1 MPHARRRPSSIDVQ
15 VGDRETSAPAM
26 SADRGPRIEREVLS
40 ISRLAEFCSKRELVA
55 STGRGSRAPL
65 DSVHFYSTEVNA

>member
-1 MPHARRRPSSIDVQ
+1 
-15 VGDRETSAPAM
+15 M

-40 ISRLAEFCSKRELVA
+40 FSRVAEFCSKRELVA